1 MDVDIRSNVIFDL
14 KNSAKLFHNLVV
26 FFSKNKQ
33 IFFSCHIVS
42 NLNKNIIPNSWAE
55 EKKKIDRRWT
65 LFCARFEKRMVLRS
79 REIRMTQTADIKP
92 FWASDGATLYNDL
105 STQGWQLWTSCTI
118 PKHCPF
124 ISENH
129 SALGIKNSTY
139 SVEEVALINTEKT
152 KNSYL
157 SQHLKS

>member
-1 MDVDIRSNVIFDL
+1 MPNYFIIW
-14 KNSAKLFHNLVV
+14 KV
-26 FFSKNKQ
+26 FFKNKQ
-33 IFFSCHIVS
+33 IFFLSYSIQPK
-42 NLNKNIIPNSWAE
+42 NKNIIPNSWAE

-129 SALGIKNSTY
+129 SALDIKNSST
-139 SVEEVALINTEKT
+139 ALKKLLWLTTIFNV
-152 KNSYL
+152 
-157 SQHLKS
+157 